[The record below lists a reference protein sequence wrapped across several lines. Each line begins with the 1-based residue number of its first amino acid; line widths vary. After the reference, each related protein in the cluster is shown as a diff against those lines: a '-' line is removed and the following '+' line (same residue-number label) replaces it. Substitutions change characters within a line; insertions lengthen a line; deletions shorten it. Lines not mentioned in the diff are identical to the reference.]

1 MRFLTA
7 VVLTTLTLSAWAQSY
22 PLRPVKFVAG
32 FPPGGGMDS
41 VARALGEKLSP
52 RLGQQIVVENRPG
65 AGGAIGT
72 DAVAKSAPDGY
83 TLLIGPIGSQAI
95 THHTLPKRSF
105 DFQRDFAHV
114 SRIGYGTIVF
124 VVPAGSKAQSVKD
137 FVALAKAA
145 PGKLTFASSG
155 TGALIHLTGEM
166 FRLAAGLDMTHVPYK
181 GTTQILPDLLDG
193 RIDMALDS
201 APAYLPHLKAGRVR
215 ALAVASPRRSALMP
229 ELPTMAEAGVPGVVS
244 QTDYAMFAPAGTP
257 REVIALLNR
266 EVNAIVQM
274 EDFRARMAALGIE
287 VAGGT
292 PDSLQAEYADELA
305 KWGKVIRDAKL
316 KFE

>member
-266 EVNAIVQM
+266 EVNAVVQM

-292 PDSLQAEYADELA
+292 PDSLQAEYAEELA

>member
-7 VVLTTLTLSAWAQSY
+7 VLLTTLTVGAWAQSY

-114 SRIGYGTIVF
+114 SRIGYGTIVV

-266 EVNAIVQM
+266 EVNAVVQM